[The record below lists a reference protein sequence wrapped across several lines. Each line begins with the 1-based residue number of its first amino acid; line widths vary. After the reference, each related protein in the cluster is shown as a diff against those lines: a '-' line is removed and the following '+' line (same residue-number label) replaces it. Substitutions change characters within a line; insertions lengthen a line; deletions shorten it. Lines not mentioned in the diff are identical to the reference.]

1 MISFKPATIDDLP
14 VIRELAHTIWPHSY
28 GSILSQ
34 EQLDYMLELIY
45 AVPALQ
51 HQILNLKH
59 QFILVLNDD
68 LISGFASFSP
78 KEKTPS
84 VYRLHKIYLLPKLQA
99 TGTGKLLLQYVIN
112 SAKAAGAVSLELNV
126 NRNNKAKYFYEKQ
139 GFSIIRQEDIDIG
152 NGYFMNDFVMSL
164 PLIK

>member
-1 MISFKPATIDDLP
+1 MISFKGATIDNLP

-28 GSILSQ
+28 GSIIPQ
-34 EQLDYMLELIY
+34 EQLEYMLELIY

-51 HQILNLKH
+51 HQMLNLKH

-68 LISGFASFSP
+68 VISGFASFSQ
-78 KEKTPS
+78 KEITQS
-84 VYRLHKIYLLPKLQA
+84 VYRLHKIYLSTELQG
-99 TGTGKLLLQYVIN
+99 TGTGKVLLQHIIN
-112 SAKAAGAVSLELNV
+112 SAKAAGAISLELNV
-126 NRNNKAKYFYEKQ
+126 NRNNKARYFYEKQ
-139 GFSIIRQEDIDIG
+139 GFSITRQEDIDIG